1 MLQPRT
7 FGGQPRAGRRGT
19 QPRGTTRD
27 AAALAWAE
35 TLETFDPAAADLDA
49 TNPEPAIV
57 EGQMRAAF
65 APLDPTGVVADEC
78 WRDVSRKLERWQ
90 AARPA
95 FERFLAD
102 WPRHRAALRDLVVD
116 PATLVDAVRRAGA
129 PVRFSG
135 LTPPVEPTL
144 ARWALA
150 NCHLMRDRFVLADLR
165 ALTGT
170 WSVRDVERLLGRAA
184 ELGAGL

>member
-1 MLQPRT
+1 VV
-7 FGGQPRAGRRGT
+7 
-19 QPRGTTRD
+19 
-27 AAALAWAE
+27 
-35 TLETFDPAAADLDA
+35 
-49 TNPEPAIV
+49 V
-57 EGQMRAAF
+57 EAQVRAAF
-65 APLDPTGVVADEC
+65 GQLDPTGAVADEC
-78 WRDVSRKLERWQ
+78 WLEVARKLERWK

-116 PATLVDAVRRAGA
+116 PATLAGAVRRAGA
-129 PVRFSG
+129 PVRFSQ

-150 NCHLMRDRFVLADLR
+150 SCHLMRDRFVLADLR
-165 ALTGT
+165 AFTGA
-170 WSVRDVERLLGRAA
+170 WAARDVDRLLDRAA